1 MTRNEFDA
9 ESLVENF
16 CNGLDTEDTIEACNA
31 IIKEAERILEIAE
44 NELDSQDEED

>member
-9 ESLVENF
+9 ESLVENY
-16 CNGLDTEDTIEACNA
+16 CEGLDADDTIEACNA

-44 NELDSQDEED
+44 KELESQEEE

>member
-9 ESLVENF
+9 ESIVENF
-16 CNGLDTEDTIEACNA
+16 CNGLNTEDTIEACNA

-44 NELDSQDEED
+44 EEIDTQEEE